1 MSTPE
6 KYAEMETSGQ
16 SFLFPALR
24 EAVMVIS
31 SLPFELNQ
39 KANLFCSVSPHLH
52 LCYSSSPFAGE
63 WIKEELRFTVI
74 LIASEQVKV

>member
-1 MSTPE
+1 
-6 KYAEMETSGQ
+6 
-16 SFLFPALR
+16 
-24 EAVMVIS
+24 MVIS